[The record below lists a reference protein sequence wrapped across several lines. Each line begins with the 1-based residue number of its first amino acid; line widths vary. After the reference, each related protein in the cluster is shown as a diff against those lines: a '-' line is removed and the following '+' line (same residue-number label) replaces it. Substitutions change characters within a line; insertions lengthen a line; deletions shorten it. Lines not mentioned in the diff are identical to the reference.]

1 MTEQPRT
8 GTTRTTAEK
17 WASGGTVFGG
27 VVLSVIGVLDIFQ
40 GVAAI
45 AKDDVYTR
53 VGDYVFKFDLTSWG
67 WIHLIIGILA
77 VLVGLGLLKGA
88 SWARAAGVGIAALTI
103 ITNFMWL
110 PYTPWWALILIAVSV
125 FVIWSLCK
133 DWGHEHG

>member
-1 MTEQPRT
+1 MTAQPQARST
-8 GTTRTTAEK
+8 SEK
-17 WASGGTVFGG
+17 WASGGTLFGG
-27 VVLSVIGVLDIFQ
+27 VVLTVVGVLDIFQ
-40 GVAAI
+40 GIAAI

-67 WIHLIIGILA
+67 WIHLILGILA
-77 VLVGLGLLKGA
+77 VIVGLGLLKGM
-88 SWARAAGVGIAALTI
+88 SWARAAGVAIASLTI
-103 ITNFMWL
+103 IANFMWL